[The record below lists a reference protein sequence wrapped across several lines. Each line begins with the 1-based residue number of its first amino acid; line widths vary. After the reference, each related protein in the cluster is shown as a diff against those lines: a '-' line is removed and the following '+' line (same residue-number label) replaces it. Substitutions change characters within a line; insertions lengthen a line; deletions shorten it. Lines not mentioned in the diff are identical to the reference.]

1 MFDILNLSLY
11 PDPMVEDT
19 HIRVL
24 PTHVANK
31 IAAGEVVDRPAS
43 VAKEL
48 IENSFDAEA
57 TQVDVEVSAG
67 GRKLVTVS
75 DNGVGMGRDDALLS
89 VERQATSKIRDV
101 DDIEHIA
108 TLGFRGEA
116 LAAIASVARFR
127 LVTCRRED
135 DAGTEVTITGGK
147 LQDVREI
154 GAPAGTRIEVRDL
167 FFNVPARRKFLRTYQ
182 TELGHI
188 RSGFITQALAHP
200 GVGMS
205 LKVDGRETYRLAA
218 GSDISDR
225 VREIFG
231 PDYHRDLRSLEG
243 AGPEV
248 TVRGFVGLP
257 TVHRGDRGEQYCFV
271 NGRAASAPLLNYA
284 IREGY
289 RSLLPSDRHPC
300 VFLFIT
306 LDPAMVDVNVHPAKK
321 EIRFRRPSET
331 RDAVIAAI
339 RKALALPPCSD
350 TALDDQ
356 SSPILPGDPGRPV
369 AETQMKIADLIQT
382 RTFRYPRM
390 GPGMSPA
397 PASGS
402 DKGQGREAESTAS
415 EPGLGSSRTVLETAP
430 WSWCRVL
437 GQVKDFYVVMETED
451 GLVLMDPRS
460 SHERVLFEQ
469 LMAEVTQGDV
479 EVQNLLIPETVEL
492 KPRDADR
499 LRKNLAVLKTMGFG
513 VSEFGGDTFVVDA
526 LPACVKEASAKEM
539 LIGLP
544 QTLEEAGSRGAKG
557 QWREE
562 AIAQA
567 ACQEAVR
574 ARDKLTLEEIEEL
587 IVALSKTEM
596 PYTSPKGR
604 PTIVFTSMNELNR
617 KFGRE

>member
-1 MFDILNLSLY
+1 M
-11 PDPMVEDT
+11 
-19 HIRVL
+19 
-24 PTHVANK
+24 
-31 IAAGEVVDRPAS
+31 
-43 VAKEL
+43 
-48 IENSFDAEA
+48 
-57 TQVDVEVSAG
+57 
-67 GRKLVTVS
+67 
-75 DNGVGMGRDDALLS
+75 
-89 VERQATSKIRDV
+89 
-101 DDIEHIA
+101 
-108 TLGFRGEA
+108 
-116 LAAIASVARFR
+116 ARFR
-127 LVTCRRED
+127 LVTCRRDD
-135 DAGTEVTITGGK
+135 DAGTEISITGGK

-154 GAPAGTRIEVRDL
+154 GAPSGTRIEVRDL

-205 LKVDGRETYRLAA
+205 LKVDGRETYRLAG

-225 VREIFG
+225 IRELFG
-231 PDYHRDLRSLEG
+231 PDYHRDLRSLEMT
-243 AGPEV
+243 GPEV
-248 TVRGFVGLP
+248 SVQGFVGLP

-306 LDPAMVDVNVHPAKK
+306 LDPGMVDVNVHPTKK
-321 EIRFRRPSET
+321 EIRFRRPGEV

-339 RKALALPPCSD
+339 RQCLALPPHSD
-350 TALDDQ
+350 AAIDDEFSAALLADAA
-356 SSPILPGDPGRPV
+356 RPEV
-369 AETQMKIADLIQT
+369 ETQMKIADLVQT

-390 GPGMSPA
+390 RPETAQTSDPDEERRGEEKGA
-397 PASGS
+397 P
-402 DKGQGREAESTAS
+402 S
-415 EPGLGSSRTVLETAP
+415 EPGLGSGRTVLETAP

-437 GQVKDFYVVMETED
+437 GQIKDFYVVMETED

-460 SHERVLFEQ
+460 AHERVLFEQ
-469 LMAEVTQGDV
+469 LMDEVTQGDV
-479 EVQNLLIPETVEL
+479 DVQNLLIPETVEL
-492 KPRDADR
+492 KPKDADR
-499 LRKNLAVLKTMGFG
+499 LRKNLSVLKTMGFG

-544 QTLEEAGSRGAKG
+544 QTLEQAGSRGAKG
-557 QWREE
+557 RWREE
-562 AIAQA
+562 TIAQA

-596 PYTSPKGR
+596 PYTSPRGR
-604 PTIVFTSMNELNR
+604 PTIIFTSMNELNR
-617 KFGRE
+617 KFGRD